1 MGDLVADSARS
12 SQIETHALDALGNPV
27 RRRIVALLAERAR
40 PVGELAAELPVS
52 RPAVSKH
59 LRVLEAASLVSFEVD
74 GNRNVYTL
82 ASDGAAQARRFL
94 DAFWSEALPRFAMVA
109 ENLTPAEH
117 EDSDA

>member
-1 MGDLVADSARS
+1 MSEPARQS
-12 SQIETHALDALGNPV
+12 PPTTHALDALGNPV
-27 RRRIVALLAERAR
+27 RRQIVALLAQRPR
-40 PVGELAAELPVS
+40 PVGEIAAELPVS

-59 LRVLEAASLVSFEVD
+59 LRVLEAASLVRFDVD

-109 ENLTPAEH
+109 ENLTPAAPK
-117 EDSDA
+117 DSDD